1 MFTVALILILSTGL
15 CLIYVQIICEK
26 ILRRQFEREYFKSIA
41 NANRLEF
48 PALRKSLEEF
58 GAPVDYSRLRMV
70 LRCDFLALTYLL
82 KHCAN
87 VNQRYTYEE
96 RLLILYFKLVFV
108 SLATRHWLGLRETP
122 AVLKLT
128 AILQYFANVVAERV
142 NNRRSG
148 GGFLPPLS
156 PSRVTIS
163 GLEA

>member
-1 MFTVALILILSTGL
+1 MVNVCAFADGFATTSSPSSA
-15 CLIYVQIICEK
+15 K
-26 ILRRQFEREYFKSIA
+26 IA

-48 PALRKSLEEF
+48 SALRKSLEEF
-58 GAPVDYSRLRMV
+58 GAPVDYSRLRMM

-82 KHCAN
+82 KNTAN

-96 RLLILYFKLVFV
+96 RLLMLYFKLGLV
-108 SLATRHWLGLRETP
+108 SLDTRHLLGMREAP
-122 AVLKLT
+122 AVLKLVT
-128 AILQYFANVVAERV
+128 VLKYFANVVGERK